1 MAIQG
6 KAIEPDVRVFVLE
19 KKKHLPRL
27 TNRKIADLV
36 VDEYGEDA
44 RVDQSTVGR
53 IVRGAGLTKSA
64 VTNAAEPV
72 MAERRRWLS
81 QHWVQLSL
89 AVEAY
94 KQNCSLRVQGALTR
108 ADRDRVVTMPA
119 HGRAYGDEEKR
130 LISVIRSWDEVF
142 ETLEDSFSATLASDE
157 IGVANNLAQEIQGRL
172 DGWLVVN

>member
-6 KAIEPDVRVFVLE
+6 KAIEPDVRAFVLE

-36 VDEYGEDA
+36 VDEYGEGA
-44 RVDQSTVGR
+44 RIDQSTVGR
-53 IVRGAGLTKSA
+53 IVRGTGLTKSA
-64 VTNAAEPV
+64 GTNAAEPV
-72 MAERRRWLS
+72 MSERRRWLS

-89 AVEAY
+89 AVEDY

-108 ADRDRVVTMPA
+108 ADQDRVVTVPA
-119 HGRAYGDEEKR
+119 HGRAYGDDEKR

-142 ETLEDSFSATLASDE
+142 ENLELSFRAALSSDD
-157 IGVANNLAQEIQGRL
+157 IGLANNLAQEIQGQL